1 MDALVS
7 VANVLYLLS
16 YSTRDLLRLRILTVV
31 AAGHP
36 GDLLLDAARALG
48 RGDRLEF
55 VLHRTQSFSY
65 RAAAFNAA
73 VRGTNKYGEGKTTM
87 ITTATLVRFIEFHGL
102 PSPVVRGNG
111 DLVVFSYAT
120 EIENGEVR
128 TVEVAETIAATPG
141 AVRAW
146 LGYQRR

>member
-1 MDALVS
+1 
-7 VANVLYLLS
+7 
-16 YSTRDLLRLRILTVV
+16 
-31 AAGHP
+31 
-36 GDLLLDAARALG
+36 
-48 RGDRLEF
+48 
-55 VLHRTQSFSY
+55 
-65 RAAAFNAA
+65 
-73 VRGTNKYGEGKTTM
+73 M

-102 PSPVVRGNG
+102 PAPVVRGNG

-128 TVEVAETIAATPG
+128 TVEIAETIAATPG